1 MDSVSQEE
9 LTENK
14 IESKKHMTTHMKSIF
29 VGALASFA
37 LLTLVASP
45 SRAESRATNANTT
58 TSSKTEQQ
66 ISQTPPSP
74 TKQQSEDKGCPCC
87 KKMMGNTQ
95 QMDSKIHQMMNNQ
108 QSPSR

>member
-1 MDSVSQEE
+1 MDSVSQEQ

-58 TSSKTEQQ
+58 TSKTEQQ
-66 ISQTPPSP
+66 ISQTPSSP

-95 QMDSKIHQMMNNQ
+95 QMDSKMHQMMNNQ